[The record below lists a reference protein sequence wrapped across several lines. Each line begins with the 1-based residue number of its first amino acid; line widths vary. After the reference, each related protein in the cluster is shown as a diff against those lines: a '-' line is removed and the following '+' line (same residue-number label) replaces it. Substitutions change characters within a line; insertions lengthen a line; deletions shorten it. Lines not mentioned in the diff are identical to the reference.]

1 MNYDIPHVG
10 IACEYGCYVRCLS
23 WTGRPQNYRPEG
35 SWSSWNISCWI
46 EKAWDCWSSGTSLL
60 WHCEGE
66 MCRCKGHCRCC
77 LQKWNKFAHC
87 GQKYCKDKSVYT
99 LILLWNYLNISHNSL
114 SLSLSDNCFIWW
126 NNHIGRRGQVVCN
139 LCRWQASKYEKSRI
153 SLKTCLVTF
162 SSMHV
167 ITSILCL
174 SGGIHCCLS
183 CTRGSKCD
191 SFGTHKE
198 EPVSDSLHIQLVCTA
213 YELIIYF

>member
-35 SWSSWNISCWI
+35 SWSSWNVSCWI
-46 EKAWDCWSSGTSLL
+46 EKAWDCRSSGTSLL

-77 LQKWNKFAHC
+77 LQKWNKFADC

-114 SLSLSDNCFIWW
+114 SLS
-126 NNHIGRRGQVVCN
+126 Q
-139 LCRWQASKYEKSRI
+139 
-153 SLKTCLVTF
+153 
-162 SSMHV
+162 
-167 ITSILCL
+167 ITVSFDETTTLEDVDKLFAIFA
-174 SGGIHCCLS
+174 
-183 CTRGSKCD
+183 GSK
-191 SFGTHKE
+191 
-198 EPVSDSLHIQLVCTA
+198 PVSTRNRESP
-213 YELIIYF
+213 